1 MNCRPR
7 HPRGLSSVVVRRRR
21 RSVDARRPEAS
32 SSRASLVRADARAIA
47 SERLASDD
55 AIRVAR
61 GRNARV
67 VRVSRVH
74 DVDDEFERAR

>member
-32 SSRASLVRADARAIA
+32 SSRASLLRADARTIA

-55 AIRVAR
+55 AIRAR